1 MKKKI
6 PLVSIVVNCFNGEKF
21 LKKSINSIINQTY
34 KNWEIIF
41 WDNNS
46 TDNSSVE
53 IKSFKDKRIK
63 YFKSSKFNTL
73 YKSRNLAIKRTKGD
87 LICFLDTDDLWKKN
101 KLKDQVHIMK
111 KRKFDVLYS
120 NYLIKNENL
129 NYIKK
134 RNIRNIECKTQNLLN
149 DYSLGILTAMVKK
162 DIFKKNLF
170 SPNYEI
176 IGDFDFFINL
186 SLKFKFGYSPKVLA
200 VYRVHQNNFS
210 LKKTHL
216 YISEFNHWISK
227 NRKKFKNYSFFKI
240 RLFILKL
247 KIKNFFL

>member
-111 KRKFDVLYS
+111 K
-120 NYLIKNENL
+120 
-129 NYIKK
+129 
-134 RNIRNIECKTQNLLN
+134 
-149 DYSLGILTAMVKK
+149 
-162 DIFKKNLF
+162 
-170 SPNYEI
+170 
-176 IGDFDFFINL
+176 
-186 SLKFKFGYSPKVLA
+186 
-200 VYRVHQNNFS
+200 
-210 LKKTHL
+210 
-216 YISEFNHWISK
+216 
-227 NRKKFKNYSFFKI
+227 
-240 RLFILKL
+240 
-247 KIKNFFL
+247 